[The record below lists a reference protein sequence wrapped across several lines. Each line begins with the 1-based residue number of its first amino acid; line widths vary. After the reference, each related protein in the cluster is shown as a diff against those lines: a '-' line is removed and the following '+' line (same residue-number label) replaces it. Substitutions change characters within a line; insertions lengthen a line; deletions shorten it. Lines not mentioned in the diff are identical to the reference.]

1 MGAPAGAYD
10 TLVALGP
17 GYLKGYVRRFAQ
29 KSHDHRGTPQVSS
42 NVSFSPP
49 HRVSKVVHG
58 LFDFW
63 CAYASLRALSAVF
76 PSRLFVSFHFVVIV
90 QNPGR
95 VVTLIHQEDWA
106 AFSGAVSCLSAQGR
120 TPSCPL
126 PLAATLPKRFS
137 RRCDLYQ
144 VDPFPH
150 EDIVWGTLRA
160 KLAGLSFLL
169 PRLNPPFHFP
179 DYFECIQVYLLIK
192 PRS

>member
-1 MGAPAGAYD
+1 MIIAVLLKSVVTCLFLLLTVYQKLCMVCLIFGVLTPPC
-10 TLVALGP
+10 ALCC
-17 GYLKGYVRRFAQ
+17 F
-29 KSHDHRGTPQVSS
+29 SISS
-42 NVSFSPP
+42 F
-49 HRVSKVVHG
+49 R
-58 LFDFW
+58 
-63 CAYASLRALSAVF
+63 
-76 PSRLFVSFHFVVIV
+76 FVVIV

-126 PLAATLPKRFS
+126 PLPATLPKRFA